1 MSDSQDRISRRQFIQ
16 TGAGMAALGLSGISL
31 SGAQQKSRRPNILY
45 VFSDMQRATSMACYG
60 DPNVHTP
67 ALDGF
72 AGQGARLDAA
82 MSNTPVCCPHRAS
95 LMTGLYAHHHGVASN
110 GVRFTR
116 HARGFAEQF
125 RDAGYV
131 TGYAGKWHMP
141 AGYGSEDS
149 MPLGFPADQ
158 IGEKGKSASGHFVSV
173 KSRDA
178 HGREVETMVYKPTL
192 LTDRTV
198 RFIEE
203 KSRGDKP
210 WLFVLS
216 WLPPHGPYKAPPE
229 FRKHYEG
236 RLQLAPNVPDG
247 RPKEF
252 ASASLP
258 DYYGMVES
266 LDVEF
271 KRILEALDRA
281 GVAEDTIVCYSSD
294 HGDMLGSHGYR
305 AKRWPHEASARVP
318 LLIRYPRAIRPG
330 QVINDPFST
339 IDVHPTLAALAGVK
353 PASGIDGVDYSPLL
367 TGKISRPPRDYVYLE
382 MAYAYVPWPGWR
394 ALRTREFSYART
406 VKGPWLLTNVIKDPH
421 QLKNLV
427 DDRASRALLE
437 EMDKRLAALM
447 KETGDS
453 WDYRSTTGDV
463 EDWAPGGQKERS
475 QNLGV
480 PWPGSEEAAKA
491 KQAGAGGGRKARKR
505 ARRRATGA

>member
-1 MSDSQDRISRRQFIQ
+1 
-16 TGAGMAALGLSGISL
+16 
-31 SGAQQKSRRPNILY
+31 
-45 VFSDMQRATSMACYG
+45 
-60 DPNVHTP
+60 
-67 ALDGF
+67 
-72 AGQGARLDAA
+72 
-82 MSNTPVCCPHRAS
+82 
-95 LMTGLYAHHHGVASN
+95 VAS
-110 GVRFTR
+110 GR
-116 HARGFAEQF
+116 H
-125 RDAGYV
+125 
-131 TGYAGKWHMP
+131 
-141 AGYGSEDS
+141 
-149 MPLGFPADQ
+149 LG
-158 IGEKGKSASGHFVSV
+158 
-173 KSRDA
+173 
-178 HGREVETMVYKPTL
+178 
-192 LTDRTV
+192 
-198 RFIEE
+198 
-203 KSRGDKP
+203 
-210 WLFVLS
+210 
-216 WLPPHGPYKAPPE
+216 
-229 FRKHYEG
+229 EG

-247 RPKEF
+247 LPRKF

-367 TGKISRPPRDYVYLE
+367 TGKTSRPPRDYVYLE

-394 ALRTREFSYART
+394 ALRTREYSYART
-406 VKGPWLLTNVIKDPH
+406 VKGPWLLTNVLKDPH
-421 QLKNLV
+421 QLNNLV

-463 EDWAPGGQKERS
+463 EEWAPGGQKERS

-505 ARRRATGA
+505 ARKRATGA